1 MKRHVLLVIATMVA
15 IGAAT
20 GILKS
25 HSLFH
30 FGKSGM
36 PPIQELQSSRESGK
50 LPVQEFE
57 DRSLVFPRETSR

>member
-1 MKRHVLLVIATMVA
+1 MKSHVLLVIAAMVA

-25 HSLFH
+25 HPFSH
-30 FGKSGM
+30 FGKSDM